1 MQSNRQLMKVNPTGY
16 MSKLKL
22 KSRVSEVIYT
32 KTATNYMV
40 INGYVFYNICL
51 KTSMHLHS

>member
-1 MQSNRQLMKVNPTGY
+1 MQSNRQLMKVNSTGY

-40 INGYVFYNICL
+40 INGYDFG
-51 KTSMHLHS
+51 